1 MKLWTIQSLEWYENL
16 LRNEVI
22 YAVPTRI
29 NWLKEDN
36 FALAYDWLIAEMEQ
50 RLGKRPQPNSYPIW
64 AWYQWQDSQKRKPD
78 LRFRGIGNKGEK
90 SVLLE
95 IEKANNQVLLSDFEL
110 WHSVLNEWCI
120 TDNELEDD
128 LFNQALAR
136 AGVEFCDKYAYPT
149 ELRQQMIASWQKIFD
164 MDYCSEYSSHPFEQK
179 SIQATFW
186 RLSLEEVR
194 NVRFFTAK

>member
-1 MKLWTIQSLEWYENL
+1 MKLWTIQSLKWYENFVK
-16 LRNEVI
+16 NGVI
-22 YAVPTRI
+22 YADPTRI
-29 NWLKEDN
+29 NWLKEEN

-50 RLGKRPQPNSYPIW
+50 RLGKKPLSNCYPIW

-78 LRFRGIGNKGEK
+78 LRFSSVGNKGEK

-95 IEKANNQVLLSDFEL
+95 IEKADNQVLLSDFEL

-136 AGVEFCDKYAYPT
+136 VGIDFCDKNAYPT
-149 ELRQQMIASWQKIFD
+149 NLRQQMIESWQKIFD
-164 MDYCSEYSSHPFEQK
+164 MDYCSEYSTRPFEKK

-186 RLSLEEVR
+186 RLSQEEVR
-194 NVRFFTAK
+194 SVRFFTAK